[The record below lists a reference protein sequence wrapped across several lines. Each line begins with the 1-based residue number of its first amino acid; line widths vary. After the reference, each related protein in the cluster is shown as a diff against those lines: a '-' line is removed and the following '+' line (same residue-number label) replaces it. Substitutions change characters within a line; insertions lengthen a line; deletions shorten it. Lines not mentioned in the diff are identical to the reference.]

1 MAAQLPPSPPLTLFT
16 TTPPVHPPTAS
27 YTGYKKSAVFSQW
40 QRQLQLQ
47 QYEPACHWTAEADAS
62 GWHDDLWAKLVV
74 FASKHV
80 HVHAP
85 TLPTLLARN
94 FAYYRHYLHAHNV
107 APTTAS
113 AGAQPRNRVELRQ
126 HLCQAVGLVALSA
139 KGPVYTLPKVDTA
152 RVDESKLVVGVHAW
166 LLPHRTSGD
175 TEAVVRLLSTVLW
188 NLEQQD
194 TPNVMYW
201 LSVLLAYEKRQ
212 RAAKQPV
219 TMAAR
224 QPLPP
229 TDATRAV
236 AVEGKAAQDWAWL
249 LWLALDT
256 ACVHYQRPAACRRA
270 LRDLAYLFAHDYKTG
285 RRTTRMPL
293 VLHAMHLV
301 RTDTLDW
308 TRSVYPNDAA
318 KALIVK
324 ACTNIEVM
332 YAEVQ
337 RRREAVLAAAAKAR
351 EDAMAAGGA
360 AAVGGSAVEH
370 ASGTAS
376 AGGGAVAV
384 VATSSNNGANNA
396 RADDKGNKKKGKG
409 GMSDDS
415 KAKMDVMD
423 SIDAH
428 LFLF

>member
-1 MAAQLPPSPPLTLFT
+1 MAETPIRFAKGSAVWCQ
-16 TTPPVHPPTAS
+16 TTPVNYHD
-27 YTGYKKSAVFSQW
+27 AVV
-40 QRQLQLQ
+40 LKD
-47 QYEPACHWTAEADAS
+47 C
-62 GWHDDLWAKLVV
+62 
-74 FASKHV
+74 
-80 HVHAP
+80 
-85 TLPTLLARN
+85 
-94 FAYYRHYLHAHNV
+94 
-107 APTTAS
+107 
-113 AGAQPRNRVELRQ
+113 VE
-126 HLCQAVGLVALSA
+126 
-139 KGPVYTLPKVDTA
+139 
-152 RVDESKLVVGVHAW
+152 
-166 LLPHRTSGD
+166 GD

-236 AVEGKAAQDWAWL
+236 AVEGKAAQDWVWV

-256 ACVHYQRPAACRRA
+256 ACVHYQRPTACRRA

-318 KALIVK
+318 KALVVK

-337 RRREAVLAAAAKAR
+337 RRRLAQDQPVQPAPEQRSPDDHSPPQAA
-351 EDAMAAGGA
+351 D
-360 AAVGGSAVEH
+360 
-370 ASGTAS
+370 
-376 AGGGAVAV
+376 
-384 VATSSNNGANNA
+384 
-396 RADDKGNKKKGKG
+396 
-409 GMSDDS
+409 
-415 KAKMDVMD
+415 
-423 SIDAH
+423 
-428 LFLF
+428 L